1 MIDFKLAE
9 KLTLDIEEWHQLRNK
24 QNNLLIQDYTSANPN
39 LGRSGFSV
47 AVPEELKEERAK
59 QNEKLL
65 KMMKGL
71 RNIRDELSHY
81 LYAEKHLHNISI
93 STILEDL

>member
-24 QNNLLIQDYTSANPN
+24 QNNLLIQSMQEQAVL
-39 LGRSGFSV
+39 LGGNGYSV
-47 AVPEELKEERAK
+47 AVPEELKEERTK

-65 KMMKGL
+65 KIMKGL

-81 LYAEKHLHNISI
+81 LYVEKHLHNISI